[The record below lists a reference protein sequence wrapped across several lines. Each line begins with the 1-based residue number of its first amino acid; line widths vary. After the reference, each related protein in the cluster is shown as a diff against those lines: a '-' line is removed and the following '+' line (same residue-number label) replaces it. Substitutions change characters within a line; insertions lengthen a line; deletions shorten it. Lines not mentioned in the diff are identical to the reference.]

1 VCKRFIKLVDFDKK
15 TGSDVAGQI
24 KRFLEECDLELPFCR
39 GQGYDSTSKMSGE
52 FEGGKNKNFGRKCLS
67 LFLIMQRS
75 RVKPLW
81 HPCCRDRCGGKTLFW
96 KCVETL

>member
-24 KRFLEECDLELPFCR
+24 KRFLEECDLELPWCR

-52 FEGGKNKNFGRKCLS
+52 FEGGKNKNFGIKCLS
-67 LFLIMQRS
+67 LFLTHVLNLCGTRAVETGVE
-75 RVKPLW
+75 VKPYF
-81 HPCCRDRCGGKTLFW
+81 GN
-96 KCVETL
+96 V